1 MTTETFEIIELTDGD
16 IALRRAGHDEAPLV
30 RIRFSS
36 QSLNFL
42 QDHKISVAKAM
53 MEAGIQA
60 VQEIHED
67 SVLDEEE
74 QQAGAFDEDAE
85 LDEIALESRTLH

>member
-67 SVLDEEE
+67 SALDEEE
-74 QQAGAFDEDAE
+74 QAGAFDEDAE